1 MKNKPIKRSYISC
14 IGASACEVT
23 GSAYLVNH
31 KEYQILLDCGMV
43 QGHGD
48 VYSNYL
54 ANYDQAHKLRP
65 KTIDSILVS
74 HANLDHHGLI
84 PYLYGHGCKATT
96 FVPEGNKKYLA
107 LLWEDSFNI
116 MQSDC
121 LKIEKKKGR
130 KAPILYNR
138 DDIEIAL
145 SHVIEIPYNY
155 PVHIGKDITFEF
167 LPAGHIQHSASIYLT
182 LMKGYIKKTLW
193 YSGDL
198 GPSTKQMYVEEK
210 QFPKR
215 FDIGIV
221 ENTYNVPTRVS
232 KSRDREKDLEKI
244 VSIVNEYNRTIFPS
258 FALNR
263 SQVIITELYK
273 LWRKNKIPKDIKIYF
288 DAPLGIRISNCWDG
302 EEWDE
307 IWNHWPNLI
316 KLTDHI
322 ASKTAQQSKDKCIV
336 IAGAGMC
343 TSGRI
348 LGWLKNSV
356 CSSSS
361 HLVFIGYCPPEGLA
375 ADIKSNKKY
384 ITIDNITVEN
394 KCNYTELVSFSSHA
408 SYEELM
414 DYYSNVLVYN
424 KIALVHGEFEPKV
437 AFANTLQN
445 NLIAQGKSSRVIATN
460 ADSKIYF

>member
-31 KEYQILLDCGMV
+31 KEYQILLDCGMI

-48 VYSNYL
+48 IYSNYL
-54 ANYDQAHKLRP
+54 ANYDQAHKLKP
-65 KTIDSILVS
+65 KMIDSVLIS
-74 HANLDHHGLI
+74 HANLDHHGLT

-96 FVPEGNKKYLA
+96 FVPEGNKKYLQ

-121 LKIEKKKGR
+121 LKIQKKKGR
-130 KAPILYNR
+130 KATPLYSKE
-138 DDIEIAL
+138 DIDIAL
-145 SHVIEIPYNY
+145 SHVVEIPYNY
-155 PVHIGKDITFEF
+155 TIHIGKDITFEF
-167 LPAGHIQHSASIYLT
+167 LPAGHIQHSASIYLILT
-182 LMKGYIKKTLW
+182 RGYIKKTLW

-198 GPSTKQMYVEEK
+198 GPNTKQMYVEGKEFPK
-210 QFPKR
+210 QF
-215 FDIGIV
+215 DVGIA
-221 ENTYNVPTRVS
+221 ETTYNVPTRVS
-232 KSRDREKDLEKI
+232 KPRDREKDLEKI
-244 VSIVNEYNRTIFPS
+244 VSIINEYDRTIFPA

-263 SQVIITELYK
+263 SQVIITELYN
-273 LWRKNKIPKDIKIYF
+273 LWKQGKIPNDIKIYF

-302 EEWDE
+302 EEWEE
-307 IWNHWPNLI
+307 IWNNWSNLI
-316 KLTDHI
+316 KLTDY
-322 ASKTAQQSKDKCIV
+322 ASSQEVQKKKEKCIV
-336 IAGAGMC
+336 VAGSGMC

-348 LGWLKNSV
+348 LSWLKNSINNPKD
-356 CSSSS
+356 
-361 HLVFIGYCPPEGLA
+361 HLVFIGYCPPDGLA

-384 ITIDNITVEN
+384 ITIDDVTVEN

-414 DYYSNVLVYN
+414 DYYGNILKYD

-460 ADSKIYF
+460 ADTKIYF

>member
-31 KEYQILLDCGMV
+31 KEYQILLDCGMI

-48 VYSNYL
+48 IYSNYL
-54 ANYDQAHKLRP
+54 ANYDQAHKIKP
-65 KTIDSILVS
+65 KTIDIVLIT
-74 HANLDHHGLI
+74 HANLDHHGLV
-84 PYLYGHGCKATT
+84 PYLYGHRCKATT
-96 FVPEGNKKYLA
+96 FVPEGNKKYLQ

-121 LKIEKKKGR
+121 LKIQKKKGR
-130 KAPILYNR
+130 KASPLYSKE
-138 DDIEIAL
+138 DIEIAL
-145 SHVIEIPYNY
+145 SHVIEIPYKY
-155 PVHIGKDITFEF
+155 PIHIGKDITFEF

-182 LMKGYIKKTLW
+182 LMRGYIKKTLW

-244 VSIVNEYNRTIFPS
+244 ESIVNEYDRTIFPA

-263 SQVIITELYK
+263 SQVIITELYN
-273 LWRKNKIPKDIKIYF
+273 LWKQGNIPKDIKIYF
-288 DAPLGIRISNCWDG
+288 DTPLGIRISNCWDG
-302 EEWDE
+302 EEWE
-307 IWNHWPNLI
+307 KIWNDWPNLI
-316 KLTDHI
+316 KLTDYTSSQ
-322 ASKTAQQSKDKCIV
+322 AVQKKEEKCIV
-336 IAGAGMC
+336 VAGAGMC

-348 LGWLKNSV
+348 LSWLKNSINN
-356 CSSSS
+356 SKA
-361 HLVFIGYCPPEGLA
+361 HLVFIGYCPPDGLV
-375 ADIKSNKKY
+375 ADIKSNKTY
-384 ITIDNITVEN
+384 ITIDDVTVEN

-414 DYYSNVLVYN
+414 DYYGNILIYD

-437 AFANTLQN
+437 TFANTLQN

-460 ADSKIYF
+460 ADTKIYF

>member
-23 GSAYLVNH
+23 GSAYLVNY
-31 KEYQILLDCGMV
+31 KEYQILLDCGMI

-48 VYSNYL
+48 IYSNYL
-54 ANYDQAHKLRP
+54 ANYDQAHKIKP
-65 KTIDSILVS
+65 KTIDIVLIT
-74 HANLDHHGLI
+74 HANLDHHGLV

-96 FVPEGNKKYLA
+96 FVPQGNKKYLQ
-107 LLWEDSFNI
+107 LLWEDSYNI

-130 KAPILYNR
+130 KAPVLYNR

-182 LMKGYIKKTLW
+182 LMKRYIKKTLW

-232 KSRDREKDLEKI
+232 KSRDRKKDLEKI

-307 IWNHWPNLI
+307 IWNNWPNLI
-316 KLTDHI
+316 KLTGYM
-322 ASKTAQQSKDKCIV
+322 ASKAAQQSKDKCIV

-356 CSSSS
+356 GDSSS

-375 ADIKSNKKY
+375 DDIKSNKKY
-384 ITIDNITVEN
+384 ITIDDVIVEN

-414 DYYSNVLVYN
+414 DYYGNVLTYD
-424 KIALVHGEFEPKV
+424 KIALVHGEFESKV

-445 NLIAQGKSSRVIATN
+445 NLIAQGKSSRVIAVN

>member
-1 MKNKPIKRSYISC
+1 MKNKPTKRSYISC

-31 KEYQILLDCGMV
+31 KEYQVLLDCGMV

-48 VYSNYL
+48 IYSNYL
-54 ANYDQAHKLRP
+54 ANYDQAHKLKP
-65 KTIDSILVS
+65 KTIDAVLIT
-74 HANLDHHGLI
+74 HANLDHHGLV

-96 FVPEGNKKYLA
+96 FVPEGNKKYLQ

-121 LKIEKKKGR
+121 LKIQKKKGR
-130 KAPILYNR
+130 KAIPLYSKE
-138 DDIEIAL
+138 DIEIAL
-145 SHVIEIPYNY
+145 SHIVEIPYNY
-155 PVHIGKDITFEF
+155 PIHIGKDIVFKY
-167 LPAGHIQHSASIYLT
+167 LPAGHIQHSASIYMVLT
-182 LMKGYIKKTLW
+182 RGYVKKTLW

-198 GPSTKQMYVEEK
+198 GPNTKQMYVEKKE
-210 QFPKR
+210 FPKQ

-221 ENTYNVPTRVS
+221 ETTYNTPTRVS
-232 KSRDREKDLEKI
+232 KPRDRDKDLEKI
-244 VSIVNEYNRTIFPS
+244 VSIVNEYDKTIFPS

-263 SQVIITELYK
+263 SQVIITELYN
-273 LWRKNKIPKDIKIYF
+273 LWKQKKIPHDIKIYF

-302 EEWDE
+302 EEWEE
-307 IWNHWPNLI
+307 IWNNWPNLI
-316 KLTDHI
+316 KVTDYAH
-322 ASKTAQQSKDKCIV
+322 SQTVQKNKEKCVV

-348 LGWLKNSV
+348 LGWLKNSINNPKA
-356 CSSSS
+356 

-384 ITIDNITVEN
+384 ITIDEVTVEN

-408 SYEELM
+408 NYEELM
-414 DYYSNVLVYN
+414 DYYGNMCRYDKLC
-424 KIALVHGEFEPKV
+424 LVHGEFEGKV
-437 AFANTLQN
+437 EFARELQDK
-445 NLIAQGKSSRVIATN
+445 LVSQGKSSRVIATN
-460 ADSKIYF
+460 QDTKIYI

>member
-1 MKNKPIKRSYISC
+1 MKNKPIKRSYVSC

-31 KEYQILLDCGMV
+31 KEYQILLDCGMI

-54 ANYDQAHKLRP
+54 ANYDQAHKLKP
-65 KTIDSILVS
+65 KTIDAVLITHS
-74 HANLDHHGLI
+74 NLDHHGLV
-84 PYLYGHGCKATT
+84 PYLYAHGCKATT
-96 FVPEGNKKYLA
+96 FVPEGNKKYLK

-121 LKIEKKKGR
+121 LKIQKKKGR
-130 KAPILYNR
+130 RATPLYNEE
-138 DDIEIAL
+138 DIKIAL
-145 SHVIEIPYNY
+145 SHIVEIPYNY
-155 PVHIGKDITFEF
+155 PIHVKEDIMFEF
-167 LPAGHIQHSASIYLT
+167 LSAGHIQHSASIYLT
-182 LMKGYIKKTLW
+182 LTLGYIKKTLW

-198 GPSTKQMYVEEK
+198 GPKTKQLYVEEK
-210 QFPKR
+210 ELPKQF
-215 FDIGIV
+215 DVGIV
-221 ENTYNVPTRVS
+221 ETTYNVPNRIS
-232 KSRDREKDLEKI
+232 NQRDRNKDLEKI
-244 VSIVNEYNRTIFPS
+244 ASIVNEYDKTIFPS

-263 SQVIITELYK
+263 SQVIITELYN
-273 LWRKNKIPKDIKIYF
+273 LWKQNKIPQNIKIYF
-288 DAPLGIRISNCWDG
+288 DAPLGIRIGDCWDG
-302 EEWDE
+302 EEWEE
-307 IWNHWPNLI
+307 IWNNWPNLI
-316 KLTDHI
+316 KLTDYN
-322 ASKTAQQSKDKCIV
+322 SSQEAQKITEKCIV

-348 LGWLKNSV
+348 IGWLK
-356 CSSSS
+356 SSIGNPKA

-384 ITIDNITVEN
+384 IKIDDVIVEN

-414 DYYSNVLVYN
+414 EYYGELLIYD

-437 AFANTLQN
+437 SFANTLQN
-445 NLIAQGKSSRVIATN
+445 NLIAQGKSSRVICVN
-460 ADSKIYF
+460 ADTKIYF

>member
-1 MKNKPIKRSYISC
+1 MKSKPIKRSYISC

-31 KEYQILLDCGMV
+31 KEYQILLDCGMI

-48 VYSNYL
+48 VYSNHL
-54 ANYDQAHKLRP
+54 ANYDQAHKLKP
-65 KTIDSILVS
+65 KTIDSVLIS
-74 HANLDHHGLI
+74 HANLDHHGLV

-96 FVPEGNKKYLA
+96 FVPEGNKKYLQ

-121 LKIEKKKGR
+121 LKIQKKKGR
-130 KAPILYNR
+130 KATPLYSKE
-138 DDIEIAL
+138 DIDIAL
-145 SHVIEIPYNY
+145 SHVVEIPYNY
-155 PVHIGKDITFEF
+155 TIHIGKDITFEF

-182 LMKGYIKKTLW
+182 LTRGYIKKTLW

-198 GPSTKQMYVEEK
+198 GPTTKQMYVEDK
-210 QFPKR
+210 KFPRQF
-215 FDIGIV
+215 DVGIV
-221 ENTYNVPTRVS
+221 ETTYNIPTRVS
-232 KSRDREKDLEKI
+232 KPKDRDKDLEKI
-244 VSIVNEYNRTIFPS
+244 SSIVNEYDKTIFPA

-263 SQVIITELYK
+263 SQVIITELYH
-273 LWRKNKIPKDIKIYF
+273 LWKQNKIPKDIKIYF

-302 EEWDE
+302 EEWEE
-307 IWNHWPNLI
+307 IWNNWPNLI
-316 KLTDHI
+316 KLTDYVSSQI
-322 ASKTAQQSKDKCIV
+322 VQKSKEKCIV
-336 IAGAGMC
+336 VAGAGMC

-348 LGWLKNSV
+348 LGWLKNSI
-356 CSSSS
+356 SNPKT
-361 HLVFIGYCPPEGLA
+361 HLVFIGYCPPDGLA

-384 ITIDNITVEN
+384 IVIDDTTIEN

-414 DYYSNVLVYN
+414 DYYGNVLVYD
-424 KIALVHGEFEPKV
+424 KIALVHGEFEGKV

-445 NLIAQGKSSRVIATN
+445 NLIAQGKSSRVIAVN